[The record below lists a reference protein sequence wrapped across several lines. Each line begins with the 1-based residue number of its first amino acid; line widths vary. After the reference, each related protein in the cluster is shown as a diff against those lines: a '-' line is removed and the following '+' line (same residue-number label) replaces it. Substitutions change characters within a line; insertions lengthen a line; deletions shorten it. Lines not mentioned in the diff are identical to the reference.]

1 MAHIVVRI
9 IELLVCI
16 GLAAAT
22 TAIFV
27 VAVITVAHG
36 LRMAGR
42 QRSSR
47 RIGTA
52 ATVIRPPSGRAA
64 HLSRP

>member
-22 TAIFV
+22 TAIFA
-27 VAVITVAHG
+27 VAVISTVHG
-36 LRMAGR
+36 LHSAGR
-42 QRSSR
+42 QR
-47 RIGTA
+47 
-52 ATVIRPPSGRAA
+52 
-64 HLSRP
+64 

>member
-16 GLAAAT
+16 GLGAAT

-27 VAVITVAHG
+27 VALITVVHC
-36 LRMAGR
+36 LRTAGR
-42 QRSSR
+42 QR
-47 RIGTA
+47 
-52 ATVIRPPSGRAA
+52 
-64 HLSRP
+64 